1 MSPTLRA
8 GERLLTVPVL
18 RPRVGDVV
26 VLVHP
31 TAPGRRVVKR
41 VAGAGRRIPG
51 ASVYVIGDNP
61 TVSTDS
67 RRWGPVPTD
76 ALRGRVWYRYAPP
89 ERAGILRRSRVR

>member
-8 GERLLTVPVL
+8 GERLVTVPVL

-26 VLVHP
+26 VLVDP

-41 VAGAGRRIPG
+41 VARAGRRTHG
-51 ASVYVIGDNP
+51 AAVYVIGDNP
-61 TVSTDS
+61 ALSTDS
-67 RRWGPVPTD
+67 RRWGPVPPG

-89 ERAGILRRSRVR
+89 ERAGVLRRSRVR